1 MLINPGITLKTKFNW
16 NMVFLFLLALLFSTV
31 LRASLLV
38 AYPAVIL
45 LVMYLYQFRI
55 TKTMVSLLILL
66 MLSWVISFHN
76 GFFWKYNLVSLYYF
90 LPFFLLL
97 FSRPSTRQVPS
108 NTIELFLAFLTVFA
122 ILNNL
127 FGIVQYFRH
136 PDDDQFIGIYGRF
149 TVTQNGLSL
158 LNGVL
163 FFYYLQRYIRSKK
176 ILHLSATF
184 FFLFSMVL
192 GFYGAGLIVILM
204 ALGLFYARFTLK
216 SVIRM
221 ALAFILIA
229 GTVYFLMKTISART
243 LEYNVNIAKGFLKT
257 SREEAPR
264 KVGVFY
270 NYYDLYTA
278 RPLSLVF
285 GSGPGTFNSRS
296 AFMVGS
302 PSYFNVNA
310 IKSEKKPLFFENGA
324 YTLWNPSNINQYTGF
339 IAQPFTSFLAMLA
352 EYGLIITLFV
362 SWCLWKQYRYIMKL
376 TQSREHIYGMLLYR
390 RMYKFLVIFLLLLI
404 IIDNYIEYP
413 EVSAL
418 LLLLIKFT
426 EQKLRWLV
434 QNEDAK
440 A

>member
-1 MLINPGITLKTKFNW
+1 MLINPGISLRTKFNW

-55 TKTMVSLLILL
+55 TKTMISLLILL
-66 MLSWVISFHN
+66 LLSWVISFHN

-97 FSRPSTRQVPS
+97 FSRPSTRNVPS
-108 NTIELFLAFLTVFA
+108 NTMELFLAFLTVFA

-136 PDDDQFIGIYGRF
+136 PDDDQFVGVYGRF

-163 FFYYLQRYIRSKK
+163 FFYYLQRYIRSRKY
-176 ILHLSATF
+176 IHLAATS

-192 GFYGAGLIVILM
+192 GFYGAGLIAILVT
-204 ALGLFYARFTLK
+204 LGLFYARFTLK
-216 SVIRM
+216 SVIRTV
-221 ALAFILIA
+221 LAFILIA

-278 RPLSLVF
+278 RPLNLVF

-302 PSYFNVNA
+302 PTYFYVNA
-310 IKSEKKPLFFENGA
+310 IKSDKKPLFFENGA
-324 YTLWNPSNINQYTGF
+324 YTFWNPTNINQYTGF
-339 IAQPFTSFLAMLA
+339 IAQPFSSFLAMLA

-362 SWCLWKQYRYIMKL
+362 FLVLRKQYVYVMKL
-376 TQSREHIYGMLLYR
+376 TKGRDDIQGIILYK
-390 RMYKFLVIFLLLLI
+390 RMYKFLVIFMVSLI

-413 EVSAL
+413 EVVAL
-418 LLLLIKFT
+418 LLLLIKFA
-426 EQKLRWLV
+426 EQKIRLLV
-434 QNEDAK
+434 QDQLAT
-440 A
+440 